1 MAAEKVIFTNVKG
14 QSIELTNR
22 MPFLLES
29 VEGKGDV
36 SANVQ
41 MQSAPFQDGA
51 TFIDTTLETR
61 ALELIVNI
69 KAHSRDELN
78 AFKQQITSIFNPRLG
93 LGKLVYSN
101 GNIQREIEVVSTS
114 VPVFP
119 TGEAKGKWFQR
130 TVINLVAPNPYW
142 QGLEIENH
150 KLEDFV
156 GSFKFP
162 FHLPMRFSSRGDSR
176 VLFNSGDVPTP
187 IQVEFRGVA
196 VNPKIT
202 NMETGEFIRVN
213 RTIEEGYKLII
224 NTAFGNKR
232 VEIIAPDGTV
242 TNAFHYIDLDST
254 FFSLDVGNTKIG
266 FIADGG
272 NPEVYVTYKNRYLSV

>member
-69 KAHSRDELN
+69 KASSRDELN
-78 AFKQQITSIFNPRLG
+78 LFRQQVSSIFNPRLG
-93 LGKLVYSN
+93 LGKLTYSN
-101 GNIQREIEVVSTS
+101 GNIEREIEVVSAGI
-114 VPVFP
+114 PIFP

-130 TVINLVAPNPYW
+130 TVINLIAPNPYW
-142 QGLEIENH
+142 EDTIEENY

-156 GSFKFP
+156 GSFRFP
-162 FHLPMRFSSRGDSR
+162 FTLPTRFSTRGDSK
-176 VLFNSGDVPTP
+176 VLANYGDVPTP
-187 IQVEFRGVA
+187 IEVEFRGPVT
-196 VNPKIT
+196 NPVIT
-202 NMETGEFIRVN
+202 NESTGEFIRIN
-213 RTIEEGYKLII
+213 RAIPVGYKLILD
-224 NTAFGNKR
+224 TSFGNKR
-232 VEIIAPDGTV
+232 VEIIAPDGTT
-242 TNAFHYIDLDST
+242 TNGFHFIDLQST
-254 FFSLDVGNTKIG
+254 FFGLDIGDNRIG
-266 FIADGG
+266 FVAEGG
-272 NPEVYVTYKNRYLSV
+272 SPEVYIRYKHRYLSV

>member
-1 MAAEKVIFTNVKG
+1 MTAEKVTFINNRG
-14 QSIELTNR
+14 HSIELSNR
-22 MPFLLES
+22 LPFLLES
-29 VEGKGDV
+29 VEGRGGIE
-36 SANVQ
+36 ANVQ
-41 MQSAPFQDGA
+41 MQSAPYQDGS
-51 TFIDTTLETR
+51 TYIDTLLSTRPLTLQVS
-61 ALELIVNI
+61 LI
-69 KAHSRDELN
+69 AESRDELN
-78 AFKQQITSIFNPRLG
+78 HLRHRISNIFNPKLG
-93 LGKLVYSN
+93 VGQLVYRN
-101 GNIQREIEVVSTS
+101 GETERTIEVVVDGSPAF
-114 VPVFP
+114 PV
-119 TGEAKGKWFQR
+119 GDAKGKWFQK
-130 TVINLVAPNPYW
+130 TSINLIAPNPYW
-142 QGLEIENH
+142 EDNSEENH

>member
-69 KAHSRDELN
+69 KAYSRDELN
-78 AFKQQITSIFNPRLG
+78 LLRQQISSIFNPRLG
-93 LGKLVYSN
+93 LGKLTYSN
-101 GNIQREIEVVSTS
+101 GNVEREIEVVSAS
-114 VPVFP
+114 VPIFP

-130 TVINLVAPNPYW
+130 TVINLIAPNPYW
-142 QGLEIENH
+142 EDTLEENY

-176 VLFNSGDVPTP
+176 VLFNGGDVPTP
-187 IQVEFRGVA
+187 IQVEFRGIA

-213 RTIEEGYKLII
+213 RTIEQGYKLII
-224 NTAFGNKR
+224 DTSFGGKR
-232 VEIIAPDGTV
+232 VEIVAPDGTV
-242 TNAFHYIDLDST
+242 TNAFHYLDLAST
-254 FFSLDVGNTKIG
+254 FFNLDVGDTKIG
-266 FIADGG
+266 FIAEGG

>member
-41 MQSAPFQDGA
+41 MQSAPFQDGS
-51 TFIDTTLETR
+51 TYIDTTLETR
-61 ALELIVNI
+61 VLELIVNI
-69 KAHSRDELN
+69 KANSRDELN
-78 AFKQQITSIFNPRLG
+78 ALRQQISSIFNPRLG

-101 GNIQREIEVVSTS
+101 GNVQREIEVVSTGI
-114 VPVFP
+114 PIFP

-142 QGLEIENH
+142 EGLEVENH

-162 FHLPMRFSSRGDSR
+162 FTLPMRFSSRGDSR
-176 VLFNSGDVPTP
+176 VLINNGDVPTP

-202 NMETGEFIRVN
+202 NMDTGEFIRVN

-224 NTAFGNKR
+224 DTAFGNKR
-232 VEIIAPDGTV
+232 VDIVAPDGMV
-242 TNAFHYIDLDST
+242 TNAFHYLDLEST
-254 FFSLDVGNTKIG
+254 FFNLDVGNTMIG
-266 FIADGG
+266 FIAEGG

>member
-1 MAAEKVIFTNVKG
+1 MITEKVIFTNSRG
-14 QSIELTNR
+14 QSIELTDR
-22 MPFLLES
+22 RPFLLQS
-29 VEGKGDV
+29 VEGKNDV

-41 MQSAPFQDGA
+41 TQTAPFQDGG
-51 TFIDTTLETR
+51 TYVDSMLQIR
-61 ALELIVNI
+61 PMALNVTIHSSTQEELI
-69 KAHSRDELN
+69 ELRQL
-78 AFKQQITSIFNPRLG
+78 FSSVFNPKLG
-93 LGKLVYSN
+93 LGKLVYSK
-101 GNIQREIEVVSTS
+101 GNTVREIEATVENIIM
-114 VPVFP
+114 PV
-119 TGEAKGKWFQR
+119 GKENNGMRFQR
-130 TVINLVAPNPYW
+130 SVVNLLCPSIFFEDVNM
-142 QGLEIENH
+142 ENY

-176 VLFNSGDVPTP
+176 VLFNSGDVSTP

-196 VNPKIT
+196 INPKIT

>member
-1 MAAEKVIFTNVKG
+1 MAAEKVIYTNSRG

-41 MQSAPFQDGA
+41 MQSAPFQDGS

-61 ALELIVNI
+61 VFELIVNI
-69 KAHSRDELN
+69 KTNSRDELN
-78 AFKQQITSIFNPRLG
+78 AFKQQISSIFNPRLG
-93 LGKLVYSN
+93 LGKLIYSN
-101 GNIQREIEVVSTS
+101 GNVKREIEVVSTS